1 MVRNWGNPGN
11 RSKSFPFFTI
21 SMLVAEANIG
31 LPLLVLI
38 FYVQTKAGI
47 RGNCCHYENSDIETY
62 IIHYMWIG
70 LFCIITKQ
78 EFLHYFLLPTSF
90 ILSFI
95 FWFGWIFLPPVMF
108 LVALIR
114 YHIFDLGWLSTTCT
128 AWSPTTSSF

>member
-1 MVRNWGNPGN
+1 
-11 RSKSFPFFTI
+11 
-21 SMLVAEANIG
+21 MLGAEANIG

-78 EFLHYFLLPTSF
+78 EFLQNFLLPTSF

-128 AWSPTTSSF
+128 AWSTTTSSF